1 MNKQIRVAITGGIG
15 TGKSTVVNFIKEK
28 GYTVIEADPLAKK
41 LMETDKQIINK
52 IKKQFGNEVYINNK
66 LNTKYL
72 AEKVFSNNESVK
84 IINSI
89 VHPVVIKTI
98 NEMFENNFKDEN
110 IIFVEA
116 ALIYEAKMEKYFDYV
131 IVVYSDLEN
140 RISRIK
146 QRDNS
151 KEEEISRRMENQ
163 LDDEEKKKKADFVIY
178 NNDSLDELKIK
189 VNFLINLLNNLR
201 N

>member
-1 MNKQIRVAITGGIG
+1 
-15 TGKSTVVNFIKEK
+15 
-28 GYTVIEADPLAKK
+28 
-41 LMETDKQIINK
+41 METDKQIINK
-52 IKKQFGNEVYINNK
+52 IKIQFGNEVYINNK

-72 AEKVFSNNESVK
+72 AEKIFSENENVK

-98 NEMFENNFKDEN
+98 NEMFENKFKDED
-110 IIFVEA
+110 ILFVEA

-131 IVVYSDLEN
+131 VVVYSDLEN

-151 KEEEISRRMENQ
+151 NEEEITRRMENQ
-163 LDDEEKKKKADFVIY
+163 LSDEEKKKKADFVIY
-178 NNDSLDELKIK
+178 NNGSLEELKIK
-189 VNFLINLLNNLR
+189 INFLINLLNNLR

>member
-1 MNKQIRVAITGGIG
+1 MNKQIRIAITGGIG
-15 TGKSTVVNFIKEK
+15 SGKSTVVNFIKEK

-41 LMETDKQIINK
+41 IMETDKQIINK
-52 IKKQFGNEVYINNK
+52 IKRQFGDEVYINNK

-72 AEKVFSNNESVK
+72 AEKVFSNNENVK

-98 NEMFENNFKDEN
+98 NEMFENEFKDEY

-116 ALIYEAKMEKYFDYV
+116 ALIYEAKIEKYFDYV
-131 IVVYSDLEN
+131 VVVYSDLEN
-140 RISRIK
+140 RINRIK

-151 KEEEISRRMENQ
+151 NEDEITRRMENQ
-163 LDDEEKKKKADFVIY
+163 LSDEEKKKKADFVIY
-178 NNDSLDELKIK
+178 NNSSLEELKIK

>member
-178 NNDSLDELKIK
+178 NNGSLDELKIK